1 MKDLKFDNQRGT
13 SVATWWTWYDAGIAS
28 SGQETRA
35 TSLAVAERGAKILRP
50 RKPQPSITGTAI
62 WAKGRDKMILTILG
76 DIILGCMFA
85 GFYALGV
92 SAGRAA
98 TRRDTENSIAME
110 HTHGGDDD

>member
-1 MKDLKFDNQRGT
+1 
-13 SVATWWTWYDAGIAS
+13 
-28 SGQETRA
+28 
-35 TSLAVAERGAKILRP
+35 
-50 RKPQPSITGTAI
+50 
-62 WAKGRDKMILTILG
+62 MILTILG

-98 TRRDTENSIAME
+98 TRRDTKGSIAME

>member
-1 MKDLKFDNQRGT
+1 M
-13 SVATWWTWYDAGIAS
+13 
-28 SGQETRA
+28 
-35 TSLAVAERGAKILRP
+35 
-50 RKPQPSITGTAI
+50 
-62 WAKGRDKMILTILG
+62 MILTILG

-98 TRRDTENSIAME
+98 TRRDTEDSIAME